1 VEIFDNDDYVADQG
15 PSPGAMVGRH
25 QPQVGRLL
33 RDANH
38 LGSVDLH
45 AAFVELEPGAG
56 VAARA
61 RCRSAENGGELGHA
75 QGLGGCADQ
84 PDPAVDPRP
93 SLRPGLRDEGRAGEH
108 GVCLDRT
115 RHWRNLAAAGR
126 PGWARIFDSHFM
138 PVTNVFTQ
146 FPIPPN
152 VEKYRREGGVFN
164 GTIFRVGH
172 FFALAMQHDWPV
184 LQARPEPGSVA
195 NNAFLQI
202 WPTGPDVRWPPT
214 RPVDDLGDPHQVTR
228 FLEIG
233 PPLVLYGP

>member
-1 VEIFDNDDYVADQG
+1 
-15 PSPGAMVGRH
+15 
-25 QPQVGRLL
+25 
-33 RDANH
+33 
-38 LGSVDLH
+38 
-45 AAFVELEPGAG
+45 
-56 VAARA
+56 
-61 RCRSAENGGELGHA
+61 
-75 QGLGGCADQ
+75 
-84 PDPAVDPRP
+84 
-93 SLRPGLRDEGRAGEH
+93 
-108 GVCLDRT
+108 
-115 RHWRNLAAAGR
+115 
-126 PGWARIFDSHFM
+126 M